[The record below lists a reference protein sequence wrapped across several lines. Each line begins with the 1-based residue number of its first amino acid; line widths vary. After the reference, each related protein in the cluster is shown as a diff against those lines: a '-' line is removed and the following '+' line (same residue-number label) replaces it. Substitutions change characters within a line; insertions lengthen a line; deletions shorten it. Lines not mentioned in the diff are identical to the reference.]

1 METPE
6 APDAAPQPE
15 PIPDEAVEAEPI
27 VPTDDVVVGSE
38 GDESGGVD

>member
-6 APDAAPQPE
+6 PPDTAPE

-27 VPTDDVVVGSE
+27 VPTDDVVVPQ
-38 GDESGGVD
+38 DEAE